1 MPSCPS
7 QQQLRVPARNMHE
20 RLSCR
25 KAIPDNH
32 PALSIL
38 VGNSLG
44 DYMALID
51 GEAVRRAA
59 PLTQPFTTTIHHPPA
74 VSSPLTAPLCLAI
87 FLPFLI

>member
-20 RLSCR
+20 RLACR

-44 DYMALID
+44 NYMTLID
-51 GEAVRRAA
+51 GEAVHLPSLS
-59 PLTQPFTTTIHHPPA
+59 PLPPPSTIRL
-74 VSSPLTAPLCLAI
+74 SSPRRRS
-87 FLPFLI
+87 LPFA